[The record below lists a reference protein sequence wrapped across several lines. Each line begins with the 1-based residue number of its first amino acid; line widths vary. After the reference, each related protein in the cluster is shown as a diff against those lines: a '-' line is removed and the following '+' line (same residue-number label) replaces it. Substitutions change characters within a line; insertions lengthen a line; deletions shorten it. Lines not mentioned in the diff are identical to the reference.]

1 MAAED
6 ETKTEETKEEKKD
19 ITYEGAAAGK
29 YSWSDGKKAV
39 SIYIEM
45 DGLDEVADDSFS
57 ISSGESDVTFTIA
70 AIGGKK
76 RTFAMKDLANEIDGS
91 KFVRKL
97 GKNTVVLKLTKK
109 EEKTWYNLQSGAGGG
124 GAGDDDDDAG
134 GMGGMMGGMDPAM
147 MQQMMGGMGGG
158 MMGGGMMGM

>member
-1 MAAED
+1 MGKADDVKGQA
-6 ETKTEETKEEKKD
+6 
-19 ITYEGAAAGK
+19 ITK

-45 DGLDEVADDSFS
+45 DGLDEVADDAFS
-57 ISSGESDVTFTIA
+57 ITSGESDVTFTIV
-70 AIGGKK
+70 AIAGKK

-91 KFVRKL
+91 KFVRKP

-109 EEKTWYNLQSGAGGG
+109 QEKTWYNLQSGSGGG
-124 GAGDDDDDAG
+124 GGGDDDDDAG
-134 GMGGMMGGMDPAM
+134 GMGGMMGGGGGMMGGMDPAM

-158 MMGGGMMGM
+158 MMGM

>member
-1 MAAED
+1 M
-6 ETKTEETKEEKKD
+6 
-19 ITYEGAAAGK
+19 GK

-45 DGLDEVADDSFS
+45 DGLDEIADDALS
-57 ISSGESDVTFTIA
+57 ITSGESDVTFTIS

-91 KFVRKL
+91 KFVRKP

-109 EEKTWYNLQSGAGGG
+109 EEKTWYNLQSGSGGG
-124 GAGDDDDDAG
+124 GGGDDDEDAG
-134 GMGGMMGGMDPAM
+134 GVGDMGGMMGG
-147 MQQMMGGMGGG
+147 GG
-158 MMGGGMMGM
+158 MMV